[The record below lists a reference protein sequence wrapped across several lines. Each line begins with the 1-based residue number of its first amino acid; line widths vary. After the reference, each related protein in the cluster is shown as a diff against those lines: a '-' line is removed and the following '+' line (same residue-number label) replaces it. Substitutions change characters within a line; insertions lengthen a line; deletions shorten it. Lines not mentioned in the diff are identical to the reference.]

1 MAEVGCTSKVLN
13 FFYFDILGE
22 ISLGNYRDRL
32 DIIADILNVASRE
45 AKKTQIMYQANLS
58 YKVLQRY
65 LTETIE
71 ASLVTFQN
79 QNQSYKLT
87 FKGQEYLYAYKEYA
101 RCSKNMEKHLY
112 DFSIKKKVLENLCP
126 IKEFLSQSTH

>member
-1 MAEVGCTSKVLN
+1 MAARLSFLIFVID
-13 FFYFDILGE
+13 FLGE
-22 ISLGNYRDRL
+22 ISLGTYRDRL

-65 LTETIE
+65 LNETIE
-71 ASLVTFQN
+71 ASLVSFQN

-87 FKGQEYLYAYKEYA
+87 FKGQEYLDAYKEYA
-101 RCSKNMEKHLY
+101 RCSKNMEKHIY
-112 DFSIKKKVLENLCP
+112 DFTLKKKALENLCP
-126 IKEFLSQSTH
+126 VKEFLSQSFH